1 MAINLAGFLYSDN
14 GTAIQSASI
23 TLIDSG
29 GNTEATTTTNSSGY
43 WSFAEADED
52 VYDIKIQSGSQIRYV
67 KGLDKITL
75 SEIDVRNS
83 AANSTGAFTFTNS
96 TNNASNKV
104 GTFRSLNSTRADG
117 DEIYLSFNLVN
128 DNAEETEFARITAE
142 ANDVSNGSEDGEIR
156 FSVMKA
162 GTLTEVWNL
171 NSSTAG
177 ATSMDM
183 NVDSFTIGTGTAAT
197 DITLTF
203 DAETND
209 GVITWMEDEEYFA
222 FSDEILM
229 NTTEKIH

>member
-83 AANSTGAFTFTNS
+83 AAN
-96 TNNASNKV
+96 
-104 GTFRSLNSTRADG
+104 
-117 DEIYLSFNLVN
+117 
-128 DNAEETEFARITAE
+128 
-142 ANDVSNGSEDGEIR
+142 
-156 FSVMKA
+156 
-162 GTLTEVWNL
+162 
-171 NSSTAG
+171 
-177 ATSMDM
+177 
-183 NVDSFTIGTGTAAT
+183 
-197 DITLTF
+197 
-203 DAETND
+203 
-209 GVITWMEDEEYFA
+209 
-222 FSDEILM
+222 
-229 NTTEKIH
+229 